1 MPTNPEFR
9 KSLNSDFNDRLEGM
23 TVEEM
28 DLLIRADDGIRVLEA
43 QDDLFYLYDPAE
55 DLPPERQQP
64 FATIVTGDHYEHV
77 SRLDEP
83 GAWRLNLGLTRA
95 TYTSLFGPVPTERD
109 ADWVLDSGHD
119 YSERDKLMPHPF
131 YASQHWVCIVS
142 PTRPAPLRPLLTE
155 AYEFAVRKYV
165 NYAARQTR

>member
-1 MPTNPEFR
+1 
-9 KSLNSDFNDRLEGM
+9 M

-28 DLLIRADDGIRVLEA
+28 DRVIRAYDGLRVLEA
-43 QDDLFYLYDPAE
+43 QDDLFYLYDPAA

-64 FATIVTGDHYEHV
+64 FATIVTGDHYEQV

-83 GAWRLNLGLTRA
+83 GAWRLNVGLTKT

-119 YSERDKLMPHPF
+119 YTTRDELMPHPF

-142 PTRPAPLRPLLTE
+142 PTRLAPLEPLLDE
-155 AYEFAVRKYV
+155 AYEFAARKYA
-165 NYAARQTR
+165 NHQARQTQ

>member
-1 MPTNPEFR
+1 M
-9 KSLNSDFNDRLEGM
+9 
-23 TVEEM
+23 
-28 DLLIRADDGIRVLEA
+28 LEA
-43 QDDLFYLYDPAE
+43 QDDLFYLYDPAA

-64 FATIVTGDHYEHV
+64 FATIVTGDHYEKV

-83 GAWRLNLGLTRA
+83 GAWRLNLGLTKA

-142 PTRPAPLRPLLTE
+142 PSEPAPLLPLLHGGLRVRRPQVRQ
-155 AYEFAVRKYV
+155 ASGPPNAVNVAVVLRLV
-165 NYAARQTR
+165 P

>member
-1 MPTNPEFR
+1 MIVVDAVPF
-9 KSLNSDFNDRLEGM
+9 KDVDR
-23 TVEEM
+23 
-28 DLLIRADDGIRVLEA
+28 LIRAHDGLRVLEA
-43 QDDLFYLYDPAE
+43 QDDLFYLYDPAA

-64 FATIVTGDHYEHV
+64 FATIVTGDHYEQV

-83 GAWRLNLGLTRA
+83 GAWRLNLGLTKT

-131 YASQHWVCIVS
+131 YAAQHWVCIVS
-142 PTRPAPLRPLLTE
+142 PTDLAPLLPLLTE
-155 AYEFAVRKYV
+155 AYEFAARKYA
-165 NYAARQTR
+165 NHQARQTS